1 MREWERHEGNGSDMK
16 ERMSE
21 MMETEKRP
29 WMAPADYERFVRMIR
44 EHVVLSILHRAVLR
58 DAERLSEGHK
68 FSRVYRQLLERVAEM
83 ANQERHR
90 LRQEIG
96 RIGGQIAE
104 ERQDPVAREVWARLR
119 GRVYT
124 MRFQNV
130 WLRARC
136 EVWLMTFLA
145 KTLSEMLDEQQDAV
159 LRR

>member
-1 MREWERHEGNGSDMK
+1 MA
-16 ERMSE
+16 E
-21 MMETEKRP
+21 MDKRP
-29 WMAPADYERFVRMIR
+29 LMAPADDEKFVRMVR

-68 FSRVYRQLLERVAEM
+68 FSRVYRQLLGRVAEM

-90 LRQEIG
+90 LRQEMR

-104 ERQDPVAREVWARLR
+104 ERQEPVAREVWVRLR

-130 WLRARC
+130 WLRSRC
-136 EVWLMTFLA
+136 EVWLMRFLA
-145 KTLSEMLDEQQDAV
+145 KSLSEMLDGQQQDAA
-159 LRR
+159 LRS